1 MAPELIAL
9 FPLLINSNKID
20 VFAFS
25 MVVLEVSNLL
35 SILMF
40 CAIFAVS
47 TAMIDHRPFAPIWLR
62 CRVMP
67 DYTLLT
73 IHQDSDRK
81 VTLILSAPGGGGRR
95 FYTGW

>member
-47 TAMIDHRPFAPIWLR
+47 TAMIDHGQFAPIWSR

-67 DYTLLT
+67 DYTLT
-73 IHQDSDRK
+73 IRQDSDRK
-81 VTLILSAPGGGGRR
+81 ITLLLSAPGGGGRR